1 MAKLYQNLKGKKVD
15 EQYQQLLQSRAWF
28 ILVFLTF
35 VTGLFI
41 TKQLFEYETKK
52 INDGYNKELVDPIL
66 DFITMLNAFAFLVN
80 VALCI
85 ICYKYRNVTKA
96 LIYIENI
103 VALLIS
109 LNVGE

>member
-1 MAKLYQNLKGKKVD
+1 MD
-15 EQYQQLLQSRAWF
+15 EQYQWLLKSRAWF

-41 TKQLFEYETKK
+41 SKELIENDTKK
-52 INDGYNKELVDPIL
+52 INNSYNKELVDPIL
-66 DFITMLNAFAFLVN
+66 DFITVLNVFGFLVN
-80 VALCI
+80 IALCI

-96 LIYIENI
+96 LFYIEYI

-109 LNVGE
+109 MNVGEE